1 MSDEQVMRQEDDG
14 EPERQA
20 HIYGPSGLAAY
31 RWLLRRL
38 FAGDT
43 TPPPVEDSA
52 EESSRALDLRVRI
65 IQTDEPPSSAWR
77 ALWDRLLAP
86 PPTEPDEGE

>member
-1 MSDEQVMRQEDDG
+1 MNDEREQSTRPADNG
-14 EPERQA
+14 A
-20 HIYGPSGLAAY
+20 SGLAEY

-38 FAGDT
+38 FAGDM
-43 TPPPVEDSA
+43 TPPPAED
-52 EESSRALDLRVRI
+52 SSRAPIRRVT
-65 IQTDEPPSSAWR
+65 IQVDTNPSAADIERWR